1 MSQSRWRRHE
11 DEGHAVDALL
21 DAAGR
26 AFADLGV
33 GKATM
38 VDVAAVAGCSRATL
52 YRYFPNQEALH
63 LAFVHR
69 ATLRTARYLAGE
81 RRAGAPN
88 SLADRVIAGVASV
101 RSDPAMSEWFEPE
114 NMAVPIKVSQNSDLL
129 RTMSAGLLAELAPE
143 PHSQDELER
152 RAEWLLRSIISLL
165 AMPGRD
171 AESERAMVESFLV
184 PVLLADLTPADL
196 TPADLTPADLEPADL
211 EPTDLDS
218 QGSHP

>member
-1 MSQSRWRRHE
+1 MSHNRISHSRWHRHDNE
-11 DEGHAVDALL
+11 DRAVDALL
-21 DAAGR
+21 DAAGQ
-26 AFADLGV
+26 AFAEIGV

-38 VDVAAVAGCSRATL
+38 VDVAEAAGCSRATL

-88 SLADRVIAGVASV
+88 SLADRVIAGLASV
-101 RSDPAMSEWFEPE
+101 RSDPAMSEWFKPE
-114 NMAVPIKVSQNSDLL
+114 NMAVPIKVRQNSELL
-129 RTMSAGLLAELAPE
+129 RTMSAALLAELGAV
-143 PHSQDELER
+143 PHCQDELER

-171 AESERAMVESFLV
+171 AASERAMVESFLV
-184 PVLLADLTPADL
+184 PVLVADTK
-196 TPADLTPADLEPADL
+196 
-211 EPTDLDS
+211 PTDLDS
-218 QGSHP
+218 QGSHL

>member
-1 MSQSRWRRHE
+1 MSNNRTTDSHWPRHADE
-11 DEGHAVDALL
+11 DVAVDRLL

-26 AFADLGV
+26 AFATLGV
-33 GKATM
+33 AKATM
-38 VDVAAVAGCSRATL
+38 VDVAAAAGCSRATL

-69 ATLRTARYLAGE
+69 ATLRTAAYLAGE

-88 SLADRVIAGVASV
+88 SLADRVIAGLASV

-114 NMAVPIKVSQNSDLL
+114 NMAVPIKVSQNSELL
-129 RTMSAGLLAELAPE
+129 RTMSAGLLTELGPTHIDE
-143 PHSQDELER
+143 EELER

-171 AESERAMVESFLV
+171 AASERAMVESFLV
-184 PVLLADLTPADL
+184 PVLLVNTHSKA
-196 TPADLTPADLEPADL
+196 
-211 EPTDLDS
+211 
-218 QGSHP
+218 

>member
-1 MSQSRWRRHE
+1 MSQRRRSDSRWQRHDNE
-11 DEGHAVDALL
+11 DHAVDALL

-26 AFADLGV
+26 AFAEIGV

-38 VDVAAVAGCSRATL
+38 VDVAEAAGCSRATL

-69 ATLRTARYLAGE
+69 ATLRTARCLAGE

-88 SLADRVIAGVASV
+88 SLADRVITGIASV

-129 RTMSAGLLAELAPE
+129 RTMSAGLLTELAPDDPGQE
-143 PHSQDELER
+143 ELER

-184 PVLLADLTPADL
+184 PVLVT
-196 TPADLTPADLEPADL
+196 
-211 EPTDLDS
+211 EPTDTTSTDLDP

>member
-1 MSQSRWRRHE
+1 MSHSRISDVRWQRHA
-11 DEGHAVDALL
+11 DEGRAVDALL

-38 VDVAAVAGCSRATL
+38 TDVAEAAGCSRATL

-88 SLADRVIAGVASV
+88 SLADRVIAGIASV
-101 RSDPAMSEWFEPE
+101 RSDPAMSEWFKPE

-129 RTMSAGLLAELAPE
+129 RSMSAGLLAELGPE

-171 AESERAMVESFLV
+171 VESERAMVESFLV
-184 PVLLADLTPADL
+184 PVLVADLDNTDPDH
-196 TPADLTPADLEPADL
+196 
-211 EPTDLDS
+211 TDLDHTDLDP

>member
-1 MSQSRWRRHE
+1 MSQRRRSDSRWQRHDNE
-11 DEGHAVDALL
+11 DHAVDALL

-26 AFADLGV
+26 AFAEIGV

-38 VDVAAVAGCSRATL
+38 VDVAEAAGCSRATL

-88 SLADRVIAGVASV
+88 SLADRVITGIASV

-129 RTMSAGLLAELAPE
+129 RTMSAGLLTELAPDDPGQE
-143 PHSQDELER
+143 ELER

-184 PVLLADLTPADL
+184 PVLVT
-196 TPADLTPADLEPADL
+196 
-211 EPTDLDS
+211 EPTDTTSTDLDP